1 MRVGYSDFDVAGVGE
16 QALVQLARAVVLA
29 FFFFKVDV
37 DFSQK
42 LRHIKYELINCQFE
56 YGSRAI

>member
-1 MRVGYSDFDVAGVGE
+1 MRVEYSDFDVVDVDE
-16 QALVQLARAVVLA
+16 QALVQLARAIVLV
-29 FFFFKVDV
+29 FFFVKVDV